1 MQYIDD
7 AITKIMNEYDED
19 RTKAR
24 IRRDRMVKSVYE
36 RVPEVKKKEDEI
48 TRLGVENLGK
58 ILKNPENAAE
68 YNKEFEH
75 KLAALNE
82 EKNKILLENKI
93 PLDYNEVKYKC
104 EKCLDTGY
112 EDKKKCSC
120 FLQKLIKM
128 RYRLSNM
135 GDMLHDFSEFSFDY
149 YSDKYIDSLKMTERE
164 NMQDIFKR
172 AQSFCR
178 DKKGKNLLFYG
189 DCGLGK
195 TFLSSCIAKKMM
207 DNGYSVLY
215 ITAAGLFTDY
225 EDYRFGRKE
234 NLAFSDT
241 MEMLYE
247 SDLVI
252 IDDLGTEA
260 QNSFSLQFF
269 FDIVGK
275 RLAAKKKIILNTNLN
290 MSEISAR
297 YSNRLTSR
305 IYESFEILQFVGKDI
320 RIQKLMKGNK

>member
-24 IRRDRMVKSVYE
+24 IKRDRTVKNVYE
-36 RVPEVKKKEDEI
+36 QVPEVKKIEDEI
-48 TRLGVENLGK
+48 TRLGVENFGN
-58 ILKNPENAAE
+58 ILKNPEKAAE
-68 YNKEFEH
+68 YNSEFEK
-75 KLAALNE
+75 KLAALKE
-82 EKNKILLENKI
+82 EKNKILVENNI

-112 EDKKKCSC
+112 EDTKKCSC

-128 RYRLSNM
+128 RYNLSNM

-149 YSDKYIDSLKMTERE
+149 YSDKYIDSLKMTEKE

-172 AQSFCR
+172 AQSFC
-178 DKKGKNLLFYG
+178 DDEKSKNLLFYG
-189 DCGLGK
+189 SCGLGK

-207 DNGYSVLY
+207 DSGHSVLY
-215 ITAAGLFTDY
+215 VTAAGLFTDY
-225 EDYRFGRKE
+225 EDYRFGRKDYG
-234 NLAFSDT
+234 AFSDT

-260 QNSFSLQFF
+260 QNPSSLQFF
-269 FDIVGK
+269 FDITGK
-275 RLAAKKKIILNTNLN
+275 RLAAKKKIILNTNLT

-305 IYESFEILQFVGKDI
+305 IYESFEILQFAGTDI
-320 RIQKLMKGNK
+320 RVQKLMNGNR